1 MANNSTADKISK
13 VALDLFLSQGIKKT
27 SGDEIAVQAGVTRNT
42 VYRHFGDKE
51 QLVRAAFLYIVSI
64 LQRVHQTI
72 LDHQTDDIEVY
83 LDIIV
88 HEFASLPRGD
98 LPARLDE
105 LSRLYPAVWRE
116 FHDQRVATMS
126 RVFDLLFALAERQG
140 TLRNGLNRQVIQ
152 AYFTT
157 AVINVLE
164 NPGLIALNLSPAE
177 IFSTVKTIF
186 LHGIL
191 KEDPQ

>member
-1 MANNSTADKISK
+1 LT
-13 VALDLFLSQGIKKT
+13 QGVKKT
-27 SGDEIAVQAGVTRNT
+27 SGDEIAFHAGVTRNT

-51 QLVRAAFLYIVSI
+51 QLVRAAFLCIVSI

-72 LDHQTDDIEVY
+72 LDNQTDDIEVY
-83 LDIIV
+83 LDIIA

-105 LSRLYPAVWRE
+105 LKHLYPEIWRD
-116 FHDQRVATMS
+116 FHDRRLAAMS
-126 RVFDLLFALAERQG
+126 SIFDRLLALAEREG
-140 TLRNGLNRQVIQ
+140 TLRDGLNRQVIQ

-157 AVINVLE
+157 AVINVME
-164 NPGLIALNLSPAE
+164 NPDLIALNLTPAE

-191 KEDPQ
+191 KE